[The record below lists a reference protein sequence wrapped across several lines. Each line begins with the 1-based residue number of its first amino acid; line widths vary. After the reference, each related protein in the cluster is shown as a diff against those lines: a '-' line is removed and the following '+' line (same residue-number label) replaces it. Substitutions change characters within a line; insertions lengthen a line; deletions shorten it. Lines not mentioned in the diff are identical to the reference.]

1 MKEVS
6 VERNK
11 WGLEMKKVFANIG
24 TFSRVLRG
32 CLSEAWEN
40 TDCHYHIP
48 KSRFKDS
55 VSDAQVRSALPR
67 REKRVP
73 RNAFLG
79 SFRDC
84 VVQAWKD
91 TDVRYHIPKS
101 QFMDAED
108 NGKAYH
114 ASQEGIW
121 SKVGAHLRILKSCIS
136 TAWEESGHYYH
147 LPKSQYQY
155 PVFLKDKMDSAPKPE
170 GLPPLTPLYVGL
182 GVVGESSEEGWTA
195 GSTQNPQDKVFVVP
209 EGGAGGGRKP
219 EISME

>member
-1 MKEVS
+1 MVS
-6 VERNK
+6 VERNI

-32 CLSEAWEN
+32 CLLEAWKD

-48 KSRFKDS
+48 KSRFRDP

-108 NGKAYH
+108 NGKTYH
-114 ASQEGIW
+114 TPREGIW
-121 SKVGAHLRILKSCIS
+121 SRVGAHFRILKSCIS
-136 TAWEESGHYYH
+136 TAWEETDHYYH
-147 LPKSQYQY
+147 LPKSRYQD

-170 GLPPLTPLYVGL
+170 GMLLLKPPYIGL
-182 GVVGESSEEGWTA
+182 GVVGESSEEGWIVKPTKA
-195 GSTQNPQDKVFVVP
+195 LQDKVFIIQETGP
-209 EGGAGGGRKP
+209 GTGREP
-219 EISME
+219 EIELE